1 MVFVV
6 IYDNYVY
13 LRISLFT
20 ALYVKNVSGTPVQRV
35 SFYSID
41 PQLKSSDWVTLV
53 DQEDVEEITDNEKI
67 VLIDCVKSPLLNSLA
82 AISSDKL
89 FVVAVLCVCRDVTEK
104 ELRMSTEEL
113 MSEVYPP
120 ILFLLEK
127 NTDVIELKQLLLLN
141 PREVECCI
149 RAGESDLFSPLDPNA
164 IRKQSD
170 ESGFTTG
177 LFIYF
182 ESCVRRLILLYRL

>member
-1 MVFVV
+1 MVFVA

-20 ALYVKNVSGTPVQRV
+20 ALYVKNVSGSSVQRV

-41 PQLKSSDWVTLV
+41 PQLKCPEWFTLV
-53 DQEDVEEITDNEKI
+53 DLEDVEEIIDTKM
-67 VLIDCVKSPLLNSLA
+67 VLIDWVKSPLLNSLA
-82 AISSDKL
+82 ALSSDRL
-89 FVVAVLCVCRDVTEK
+89 VVAVLCVCRDVTEK
-104 ELRMSTEEL
+104 ELKMSIEEL
-113 MSEVYPP
+113 KSEDYPP

-149 RAGESDLFSPLDPNA
+149 RAGQSDVISPLDPNVSH
-164 IRKQSD
+164 KQSN

>member
-6 IYDNYVY
+6 IYDSYVY

-20 ALYVKNVSGTPVQRV
+20 ALYVKNVSGTSVQRV

-41 PQLKSSDWVTLV
+41 PQLKSSEWFTLV
-53 DQEDVEEITDNEKI
+53 DLEDVGEITDTEKM

-82 AISSDKL
+82 ALSSDKL
-89 FVVAVLCVCRDVTEK
+89 VVAVLCVCRDVTEK
-104 ELRMSTEEL
+104 ELRMSREEL

-120 ILFLLEK
+120 ILFLLDK

-164 IRKQSD
+164 IRKQSN

-182 ESCVRRLILLYRL
+182 ESCVRSLILLYRL

>member
-1 MVFVV
+1 M
-6 IYDNYVY
+6 
-13 LRISLFT
+13 S
-20 ALYVKNVSGTPVQRV
+20 ASESSVQRV

-41 PQLKSSDWVTLV
+41 SQLKCPEWITLV
-53 DQEDVEEITDNEKI
+53 DLEDVGEITDMEKM

-82 AISSDKL
+82 AISSDRL
-89 FVVAVLCVCRDVTEK
+89 VVAVLCVCRDVIEK
-104 ELRMSTEEL
+104 ELRMSREEL
-113 MSEVYPP
+113 VSEVYPP

-127 NTDVIELKQLLLLN
+127 NTAVIELKQLLLLN

-149 RAGESDLFSPLDPNA
+149 REGQPDVISPLDPIA
-164 IRKQSD
+164 IRNQSN